1 MAGGSL
7 GLASSSAS
15 GLDLTNVRP
24 QVTFFKKVFKRHT
37 NFGIESIQQSE
48 ISGTANFGS
57 SVLITIEK
65 TATLI
70 TDMYMEF
77 NLPPVAGTGGVDA
90 SGNSLGNGIGSAN
103 GIVGNFKVYADWVNA
118 VGYAIIE
125 QVELII
131 DGNTIDK
138 HTGLW
143 YDIWNELTDPNR
155 KEWPLVGKRVENS
168 DFLPGITDTTTRYYV
183 PLKFFFNRNPGLALP
198 IFVINENKIKVKITF
213 KSLLSL
219 ITFDVKSDNSTT
231 IDTSKSMSN
240 FKFFTTYIYL
250 ETDEETRIS
259 NTLPAEYLIETL
271 KKVGPVSSSSTI
283 SNMTFENPTKE
294 FIWVFRHKD
303 RLGVPT
309 LSSNKISSNTEPTF
323 NVPFTNQVSP
333 NDIFNYSGIAENT
346 SLGYGTYD
354 PFQNLVIKIRNQN
367 RIESTDSTFFRTL
380 QPYKHHSNTP
390 GGIERAFKKRFIYC
404 YSFALNPEEYQ
415 PSGSYNF
422 GRLNDKTTFQF
433 TGANFTD
440 FRLDLF
446 LIQYEYLSITSNS
459 VTLSSVPTQ
468 TYVDSS
474 LTDTSGGSSS
484 GGADAPKRQ
493 AQGKQKTAV
502 VSEIKKRYT
511 AEIPH
516 VHVHEHAH
524 IHKKKWTGLQG
535 QFLTE
540 QKRDDL
546 GKDRLKKI

>member
-24 QVTFFKKVFKRHT
+24 QVTFFRKVFKRHT
-37 NFGIESIQQSE
+37 NFGIESIQQSN
-48 ISGTANFGS
+48 ISGTPNFGNNII
-57 SVLITIEK
+57 VTIDK

-77 NLPPVAGTGGVDA
+77 TLPPVAGTGGKTEGGEDI
-90 SGNSLGNGIGSAN
+90 NGVAN
-103 GIVGNFKVYADWVNA
+103 GIVSNFVDYAGWVNA
-118 VGYAIIE
+118 VGYAIINS
-125 QVELII
+125 VELII

-155 KEWPLVGKRVENS
+155 KEWPLVGKKFE
-168 DFLPGITDTTTRYYV
+168 DKLPPETIITNTRYYV

-198 IFVINENKIKVKITF
+198 IFLINENKIKVKINF
-213 KSLLSL
+213 SSIQSLL
-219 ITFDVKSDNSTT
+219 TFGAKDDNSTVVDTTKT
-231 IDTSKSMSN
+231 ISN

-250 ETDEETRIS
+250 EADEELKIT

-271 KKVGPVSSSSTI
+271 KRVGPITTTSGI

-294 FIWVFRHKD
+294 FIWVFRNNLRKAT
-303 RLGVPT
+303 VT
-309 LSSNKISSNTEPTF
+309 LSGG
-323 NVPFTNQVSP
+323 NVVTQANAPKYNIPKDLVDKTHP
-333 NDIFNYSGIAENT
+333 NDIFNYSSDTINAA
-346 SLGYGTYD
+346 LGYGTYD
-354 PFQNLVIKIRNQN
+354 TFNSLTIKIRNQD
-367 RIESTDSTFFRTL
+367 RIDDTDSTFFRTL

-390 GGIERAFKKRFIYC
+390 GGIDRAFKKKFIYC

-422 GRLNDKTTFQF
+422 GRLNDKTTFSF

-440 FRLDLF
+440 FTMELF
-446 LIQYEYLSITSNS
+446 LIQYEYLTITSNS
-459 VTLSSVPTQ
+459 VTLSNVPTQ
-468 TYVDSS
+468 SYVDSS
-474 LTDTSGGSSS
+474 VQEAANESGSTETDST
-484 GGADAPKRQ
+484 KTKKK
-493 AQGKQKTAV
+493 KQKAV

-516 VHVHEHAH
+516 IHVHEHAH

-535 QFLTE
+535 EFLTE